1 MAWAKGKSG
10 NLNGRPKDAV
20 ATALRE
26 SIGSSVDIAK
36 LRYSLDILPEGSEY
50 VQGISKLLPFILPRL
65 QSIEVVNVGDITQH
79 LPTLT
84 DYELGKL
91 MQETL
96 TEYETRAIS
105 SKAES
110 SEQQYTDQQEQEFY

>member
-1 MAWAKGKSG
+1 MWTKGQSG
-10 NLNGRPKDAV
+10 NKNGRPKDAV

-26 SIGSSVDIAK
+26 SIGTSVDIAK

-65 QSIEVVNVGDITQH
+65 QSIEVVNIGDITEH
-79 LPTLT
+79 LPTLS

-91 MQETL
+91 MQEIVK
-96 TEYETRAIS
+96 EYETRPIS
-105 SKAES
+105 SKAEG

>member
-1 MAWAKGKSG
+1 MWTKGQSG
-10 NLNGRPKDAV
+10 NVNGRPKDAV

-36 LRYSLDILPEGSEY
+36 LRYSLDTLPEGSEY
-50 VQGISKLLPFILPRL
+50 VQGIAKLLPFILPRL
-65 QSIEVVNVGDITQH
+65 QSIEVVSVGDISQH

-91 MQETL
+91 MQEIVK
-96 TEYETRAIS
+96 EYETRPIS

>member
-1 MAWAKGKSG
+1 MWTKGQSG
-10 NLNGRPKDAV
+10 NKNGRPKDAV

-26 SIGSSVDIAK
+26 SIGTSVDIAK

-65 QSIEVVNVGDITQH
+65 QSIEVVNVGDITEH
-79 LPTLT
+79 LPTLS

-91 MQETL
+91 MQEIVK
-96 TEYETRAIS
+96 EYETRPIS
-105 SKAES
+105 SKAEG

>member
-1 MAWAKGKSG
+1 MWTKGQSG
-10 NLNGRPKDAV
+10 NKNGRPKDAV

-26 SIGSSVDIAK
+26 SIGTSVDIAK

-65 QSIEVVNVGDITQH
+65 QSIEVVNIGDITEH
-79 LPTLT
+79 LPTLS

-91 MQETL
+91 MQEIVK
-96 TEYETRAIS
+96 EYEARPIS
-105 SKAES
+105 SKAEG

>member
-1 MAWAKGKSG
+1 MWTKGQSG
-10 NLNGRPKDAV
+10 NKNGRPKDAV

-50 VQGISKLLPFILPRL
+50 VQGIARLLPFILPKL
-65 QSIEVVNVGDITQH
+65 QSIEVVNVGDITEH
-79 LPTLT
+79 RPTLS

-91 MQETL
+91 MQEIVK
-96 TEYETRAIS
+96 EYETRPIS

>member
-1 MAWAKGKSG
+1 MWTKGQSG
-10 NLNGRPKDAV
+10 NKNGRPKDAV

-50 VQGISKLLPFILPRL
+50 VQGIAKLLPFILPRL
-65 QSIEVVNVGDITQH
+65 QSIEVVNVGDITEH

-91 MQETL
+91 MQEIVK
-96 TEYETRAIS
+96 EYETRPIS
-105 SKAES
+105 SKATD
-110 SEQQYTDQQEQEFY
+110 SEQQYTNEHEQGLY

>member
-1 MAWAKGKSG
+1 MWTKGQSG
-10 NLNGRPKDAV
+10 NKNGRPKDAV

-50 VQGISKLLPFILPRL
+50 VQGIARLLPFILPKL
-65 QSIEVVNVGDITQH
+65 QSIEVVNVGDITEH
-79 LPTLT
+79 LPTLS

-91 MQETL
+91 MQEIVK
-96 TEYETRAIS
+96 EYETRPIS
-105 SKAES
+105 SKVES

>member
-1 MAWAKGKSG
+1 MWTKGQSG
-10 NLNGRPKDAV
+10 NKNGRPKDAV

-50 VQGISKLLPFILPRL
+50 VQGIARLLPFILPKL
-65 QSIEVVNVGDITQH
+65 QSIEVVNVGDITEH
-79 LPTLT
+79 LPTLS

-91 MQETL
+91 MQEL
-96 TEYETRAIS
+96 VKEYETRPIS

>member
-1 MAWAKGKSG
+1 MWTKGQSG
-10 NLNGRPKDAV
+10 NKNGRPKDAV

-26 SIGSSVDIAK
+26 SIGTSVDIAK

-91 MQETL
+91 MQEIL
-96 TEYETRAIS
+96 TEYEKREIS

>member
-1 MAWAKGKSG
+1 MWTKGQSG
-10 NLNGRPKDAV
+10 NKNGRPKDAV

-50 VQGISKLLPFILPRL
+50 VQGIARLLPFILPRL
-65 QSIEVVNVGDITQH
+65 QSIEVVNVGDITEH
-79 LPTLT
+79 LPTLS

-91 MQETL
+91 MQEIVK
-96 TEYETRAIS
+96 EYETRPIS

>member
-1 MAWAKGKSG
+1 MWTKGQSG
-10 NLNGRPKDAV
+10 NKNGRPKDAV

-50 VQGISKLLPFILPRL
+50 VQGIAKLLPFILPRL
-65 QSIEVVNVGDITQH
+65 QSIEVVNVGDITEH

-91 MQETL
+91 MQEIVK
-96 TEYETRAIS
+96 EYETRPIS